1 MEAIERITNKYL
13 RRPIILVG
21 TLTSILSTSEGEDG
35 VVPKKW
41 TRAKREK
48 VYLAEQESKMANEPR
63 RQYTEEFKREAVELV
78 KNSGK
83 SQAQIARELGIN
95 EQNISRWKQKYEQIN
110 DLDETQTVSKEDYKA
125 LQAELR
131 RVTEERDILKKAL
144 NIFSRSG

>member
-1 MEAIERITNKYL
+1 
-13 RRPIILVG
+13 
-21 TLTSILSTSEGEDG
+21 
-35 VVPKKW
+35 
-41 TRAKREK
+41 
-48 VYLAEQESKMANEPR
+48 MANEPR